1 MKWDEIW
8 ETLKTTGLKIAT
20 NLVLI
25 LLVFLAAHIILVII
39 SRYTGKAIERAK
51 KMEDEKRG
59 KHIVTLMSVSRSF
72 SRYLLYFFA
81 ILLTMNILGFGANV
95 NNVLVTAGVGS
106 LVLTFGAQSFIRD
119 VVAGLFIVFERQY
132 SVGDFVK
139 IGEYTGT
146 VTGIAT
152 RVTYLS
158 TFDGTR
164 IIVPNGQI
172 NSVINYGNQFN
183 LAKIVVPTPYDANTQ
198 ELIGKIESWLKEYYE
213 ANKEIFV
220 EEPKVLGVS
229 EFGASSV
236 DVTLIGKV
244 QPLKQWQVE
253 RDWRLLVKSKFDAE
267 GISIPFQTITVHEA
281 GKTE

>member
-51 KMEDEKRG
+51 KIEDEKRG
-59 KHIVTLMSVSRSF
+59 KHIVTLMSVSHSF

-198 ELIGKIESWLKEYYE
+198 ELIGKIESWLKEYY
-213 ANKEIFV
+213 
-220 EEPKVLGVS
+220 
-229 EFGASSV
+229 
-236 DVTLIGKV
+236 
-244 QPLKQWQVE
+244 
-253 RDWRLLVKSKFDAE
+253 
-267 GISIPFQTITVHEA
+267 
-281 GKTE
+281 

>member
-220 EEPKVLGVS
+220 EEPRVLGVS

>member
-1 MKWDEIW
+1 MNGSIP
-8 ETLKTTGLKIAT
+8 
-20 NLVLI
+20 
-25 LLVFLAAHIILVII
+25 
-39 SRYTGKAIERAK
+39 SAI
-51 KMEDEKRG
+51 
-59 KHIVTLMSVSRSF
+59 
-72 SRYLLYFFA
+72 
-81 ILLTMNILGFGANV
+81 
-95 NNVLVTAGVGS
+95 
-106 LVLTFGAQSFIRD
+106 
-119 VVAGLFIVFERQY
+119 
-132 SVGDFVK
+132 
-139 IGEYTGT
+139 
-146 VTGIAT
+146 
-152 RVTYLS
+152 S

-164 IIVPNGQI
+164 IIIPNGQI

>member
-8 ETLKTTGLKIAT
+8 ETFKTTGLKIAT

-164 IIVPNGQI
+164 IIIPNGQI